1 MKAHVDRFP
10 EQALV
15 LTTGT
20 ASTHAW
26 TGRSVLLGPSPLR
39 RRDLAH
45 EFGHLLGFADAYLRG
60 FEGEPTGAFG
70 VVVVEWVGLQ
80 DDLMGS
86 PESGRV
92 TETMID
98 RLIDA
103 YGCR

>member
-1 MKAHVDRFP
+1 M
-10 EQALV
+10 
-15 LTTGT
+15 
-20 ASTHAW
+20 
-26 TGRSVLLGPSPLR
+26 
-39 RRDLAH
+39 
-45 EFGHLLGFADAYLRG
+45 
-60 FEGEPTGAFG
+60 
-70 VVVVEWVGLQ
+70 Q